1 MISAEL
7 LSDLEAC
14 QRRGYYSRDW
24 LPRRLHPTEIT
35 RQALY
40 RSLCAPEGDIGEV
53 AGSAAMELC
62 ATVGLDLK
70 ETGHLYDIGL
80 HHAAIA
86 DLVATWA
93 RKRIGSILGV
103 PVDQKVGEQTWECS
117 CLAAAE
123 LGRLVRIVLVDHF
136 SDERTL
142 AESRSWFTTGEVAV
156 YDCPMDIYLVSLGAS
171 RGGKRHSAWSKG
183 LLHPRN
189 RQVRFKKQANKI
201 EGFKETWI
209 PVWREEHQEISRES
223 WLKAME
229 LDGVLQDLTTSFT
242 VDPLSPFRRAEAL
255 EVIARKADNLQKLSG
270 LPDPSYSSCD
280 WPRPCPFRSVC
291 FAPARVTPQQL
302 AFRSRG

>member
-103 PVDQKVGEQTWECS
+103 PVDQKVGSPRLGMFLPRSGGNWDAWYALCWSITSATSVPSPNPVLVHDGRGGCVR
-117 CLAAAE
+117 LPD
-123 LGRLVRIVLVDHF
+123 GRLSR
-136 SDERTL
+136 L
-142 AESRSWFTTGEVAV
+142 ARG
-156 YDCPMDIYLVSLGAS
+156 I

-189 RQVRFKKQANKI
+189 RQVRFKNRRTRLRDSKKP
-201 EGFKETWI
+201 GFPCGARST
-209 PVWREEHQEISRES
+209 RR
-223 WLKAME
+223 
-229 LDGVLQDLTTSFT
+229 
-242 VDPLSPFRRAEAL
+242 FRARA
-255 EVIARKADNLQKLSG
+255 G
-270 LPDPSYSSCD
+270 
-280 WPRPCPFRSVC
+280 
-291 FAPARVTPQQL
+291 
-302 AFRSRG
+302 